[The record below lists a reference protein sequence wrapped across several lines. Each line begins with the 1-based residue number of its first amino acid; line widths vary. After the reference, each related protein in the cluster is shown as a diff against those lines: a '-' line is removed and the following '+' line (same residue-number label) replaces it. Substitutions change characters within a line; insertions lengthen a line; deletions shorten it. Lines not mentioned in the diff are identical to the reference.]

1 MSGRALSR
9 FLAHRAGAFS
19 ALVLVALLAAALA
32 APILAEAMGHDPFA
46 PDLFKRFAPP
56 SAEHPLGTDELG
68 RDLLLRLLYGAR
80 VSLAVGLG
88 GALASAL
95 IGLAVGLAAAWWGGL
110 VDAVLMRLADGLVAL
125 PALPLLIVLAAV
137 DPARIGLPRG
147 ALAADLARIIV
158 IVALFGWVKVA
169 RITRAAALSILRMDY
184 ARAAIALGVS
194 PARLLARH
202 VVPNLAGHVAV
213 ATTLSIGAVILLE
226 SVLSFLGLGI
236 QPPAASWGA
245 MLANAQDLVFSA
257 PMAAVWPGLAIFVT
271 VVATNFAGDALAD
284 ALDPKA
290 EARRG

>member
-1 MSGRALSR
+1 MRGRGFAR

-19 ALVLVALLAAALA
+19 ALVLIALIAAALA
-32 APILAEAMGHDPFA
+32 APIVAGMMGHDPFA

-56 SAEHPLGTDELG
+56 SPEHPLGTDELG

-88 GALASAL
+88 GAVASAL

-110 VDAVLMRLADGLVAL
+110 IDALLMRLADGIIAL

-184 ARAAIALGVS
+184 ARAAVALGVS

-202 VVPNLAGHVAV
+202 VVPNLAAHVAV

-290 EARRG
+290 QLRRG

>member
-1 MSGRALSR
+1 
-9 FLAHRAGAFS
+9 
-19 ALVLVALLAAALA
+19 
-32 APILAEAMGHDPFA
+32 
-46 PDLFKRFAPP
+46 
-56 SAEHPLGTDELG
+56 
-68 RDLLLRLLYGAR
+68 
-80 VSLAVGLG
+80 
-88 GALASAL
+88 
-95 IGLAVGLAAAWWGGL
+95 
-110 VDAVLMRLADGLVAL
+110 
-125 PALPLLIVLAAV
+125 
-137 DPARIGLPRG
+137 
-147 ALAADLARIIV
+147 AADLARIIL

-184 ARAAIALGVS
+184 ARAAIALGVL
-194 PARLLARH
+194 PARLLCRH
-202 VVPNLAGHVAV
+202 VVPNLAVHVAV

-226 SVLSFLGLGI
+226 SVLSFLGLGV